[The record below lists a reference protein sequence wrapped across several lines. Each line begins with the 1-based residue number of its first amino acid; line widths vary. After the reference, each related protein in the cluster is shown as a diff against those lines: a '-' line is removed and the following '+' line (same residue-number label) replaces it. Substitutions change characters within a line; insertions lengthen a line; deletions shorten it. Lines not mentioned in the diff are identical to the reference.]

1 MAPST
6 LTPKSLRRSPIPW
19 LGAMLACLLP
29 LAGQAARLEFVSELD
44 GTITDVTQTRTLFF
58 TMENGNP
65 TLKVHNRLSGS
76 LQTIAP
82 LPGLIPV
89 NESLTYR
96 GVLYGTAA
104 DEGTAVYEWSS
115 GTSRLYEGTPR
126 GLQVSPVGRY
136 HAIWPIWI
144 QGQGRFL
151 HLRDMLQLTNA
162 RVGNGSVND
171 LADVSD
177 SGEVVFT
184 QGPAPYN
191 VFRYRDGQT
200 TQLTQA
206 QSYSHFNPLTDGTN
220 VVYRRQVSATA
231 SQIVMYS
238 DSTGEIVLR
247 PDSGDFFVAR
257 VDYQPSGG
265 NWVAFTRINTVE
277 GASLR
282 QVFLRVTFDGTTWPI
297 SPSDKDAYINAVSNG
312 QVMFVSD
319 NYLYL
324 GRPGMS
330 PVLICPYAPG
340 VQSVFTNGNW
350 HIYFGSTLYRV
361 VL

>member
-1 MAPST
+1 MTRCS
-6 LTPKSLRRSPIPW
+6 LTSGRLSKASARWALLLLASLLS
-19 LGAMLACLLP
+19 LTS
-29 LAGQAARLEFVSELD
+29 QAARLEFVSEVD

-58 TMENGNP
+58 TVENGDAV
-65 TLKVHNRLSGS
+65 LKVHNRLSGS
-76 LQTIAP
+76 LQTIPP

-96 GVLYGTAA
+96 GAIYGTTD

-115 GTSRLYEGTPR
+115 GASRLHEGTPR
-126 GLQVSPVGRY
+126 GLKVSPVGRY

-151 HLRDMLQLTNA
+151 HLRDMLQLTNS
-162 RVGNGSVND
+162 RIGNGSVND
-171 LADVSD
+171 FADVSD

-191 VFRYRDGQT
+191 VFRYRNGQT

-206 QSYSHFNPLTDGTN
+206 QTHSHFNPLTDGTH
-220 VVYRRQVSATA
+220 VVYRKQVSDTA
-231 SQIVMYS
+231 SQIVMYT
-238 DSTGEIVLR
+238 DATGEIVLR
-247 PDSGDFFVAR
+247 PASGDFFTPGA
-257 VDYQPSGG
+257 DYVPSGG
-265 NWVAFTRINTVE
+265 NWVAFTRINTVD
-277 GASLR
+277 GVPLR
-282 QVFLRVTFDGTTWPI
+282 QVFLRTRIDGATTPI
-297 SPSDKDAYINAVSNG
+297 SAPDKDAYINALSNG

-319 NYLYL
+319 DYLYL
-324 GRPGMS
+324 ARPGTS

-350 HIYFGSTLYRV
+350 HVYFGSALYRV